1 MVLCVT
7 GPMAS
12 GKNQVSSILEKMG
25 FAAIDADVVG
35 HSAVEAEKQKIL
47 EAFSEDAKKAGIS
60 LLDENGKIIR
70 RNLGALI
77 FGNPEMVKKQE
88 SIVYPYITSHL
99 KSFVESNIAEG
110 KNVVINATVLFKT
123 DAMKFVDR
131 ILYVGCP
138 SLKRFFRAR
147 KRDGMKTGQI
157 LARFRAQKNLY
168 KNYEATGIK
177 IMKVQNTGSI
187 SSLKKSL
194 ELLLK

>member
-77 FGNPEMVKKQE
+77 FGNPEMVKTQE
-88 SIVYPYITSHL
+88 SIVYPYITSPL

-177 IMKVQNTGSI
+177 IMKVQNNGSI